1 MQVKESQLY
10 TPSGHK
16 YKMCTFAYIC
26 GRGSIMK
33 GENPFSYIAA
43 LFGNTSKLI

>member
-10 TPSGHK
+10 
-16 YKMCTFAYIC
+16 
-26 GRGSIMK
+26 IMK
-33 GENPFSYIAA
+33 GENSSTYIAA